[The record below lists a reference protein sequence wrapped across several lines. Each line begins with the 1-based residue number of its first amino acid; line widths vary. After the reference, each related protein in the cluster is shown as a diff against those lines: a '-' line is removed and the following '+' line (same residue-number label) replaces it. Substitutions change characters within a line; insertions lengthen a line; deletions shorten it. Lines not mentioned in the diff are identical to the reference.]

1 MKLQKKRGGILIEDP
16 ANGMD
21 ILRWLANLGNDTG
34 SHDVTKDLREES
46 VLLKNDIGDRSE
58 L

>member
-1 MKLQKKRGGILIEDP
+1 MRGGILIEDP

-34 SHDVTKDLREES
+34 SLDATKELREES
-46 VLLKNDIGDRSE
+46 LLLKKDVRGRSE